1 MNLRKVTLAA
11 CGALSTLALASCGL
25 PGLGGGTS
33 DTPVSQATASP
44 QASLPTSASA
54 AVASPT
60 ESTTTAPPAPIAG
73 MKTMQRPTKPFPEP
87 RYPKGPADSRPS
99 TERLA
104 YIFEKMVWK
113 AAGTADAKSTSGG
126 CAIPSAT
133 LNKTGV
139 HKFTCTIKYSGVTV
153 PFAVTYTT
161 GSFISNYNYKVDRY
175 PLTRVKA
182 EYSALYSAYDGV
194 AVACEMKGDTVS
206 VQISDEQGGL
216 CHVQDSKGEVTDYYL
231 QMSQYGSVYGSRS

>member
-1 MNLRKVTLAA
+1 MHLRKVALAA
-11 CGALSTLALASCGL
+11 CATVSTLALASCGL

-33 DTPVSQATASP
+33 DTPVSQSTASP
-44 QASLPTSASA
+44 QASLPTTPSGS
-54 AVASPT
+54 VPSPT
-60 ESTTTAPPAPIAG
+60 DSATTAAPAPVAG

-104 YIFEKMVWK
+104 YVFEKMVWK
-113 AAGTADAKSTSGG
+113 AAGTADAKTTSGK
-126 CAIPSAT
+126 CAIPNAT

-139 HKFTCTIKYSGVTV
+139 HKFTCTIKYNGVTV

-161 GSFISNYNYKVDRY
+161 GSFISNYDYKVDRF

-182 EYSALYSAYDGV
+182 EYSAMYSAYNGV
-194 AVACEMKGDTVS
+194 AVSCDMKADTVS
-206 VQISDEQGGL
+206 VQISDEQGVL
-216 CHVQDSKGEVTDYYL
+216 CHVQGSDGQVDDYYL
-231 QMSQYGSVYGSRS
+231 EMSSFGSVYGTRS